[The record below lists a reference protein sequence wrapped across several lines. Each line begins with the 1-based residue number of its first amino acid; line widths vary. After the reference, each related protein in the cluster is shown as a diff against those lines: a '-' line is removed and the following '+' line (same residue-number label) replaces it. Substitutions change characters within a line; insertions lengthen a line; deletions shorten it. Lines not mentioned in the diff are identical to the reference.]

1 MGGVPSLTGQEAPR
15 EQAAPREREA
25 GRGQDLP
32 GTPAALTRQEA
43 EQRAALVAVGGYEL
57 DIDLTG
63 GPDTFRTTTTV
74 RFTATTPGAATFVEV
89 RPVTLTSARLNGTGL
104 DPATLAGGRLP
115 LPDLRAD
122 NELVV
127 EASFRYSHASE
138 GMHRFV
144 DPADGEVYVYAQPSI
159 TQAPAFMA
167 CFDQPDLKAPVTV
180 RVSADPRWLVR
191 GNGTARQLAAGR
203 WELDPTP
210 PIATYLITAAAGP
223 YHEVHAEHDGIP
235 LGIYARASLAAQ
247 LDRDAAELFGITAAC
262 LDRYHQLFG
271 IRYPYQ
277 KYDQV
282 FAPEFSWGAMEFPGC
297 VLIRDELVFRSAVT
311 DNERERR
318 AVLIAH
324 EMAHMWFGD
333 LVTMRWWD
341 DLWLNESFADY
352 LGWRVVAEATR
363 WRTAWTSYSVVRK
376 TWGLTADQRPSTH
389 PVAAAE
395 VADTAAALSN
405 FDGISYAKG
414 SAVLRQLVSWLGDEA
429 FLAGL
434 RAYFEAHAYGN
445 ATLADLLAALSRASG
460 RDLTGWARVWL
471 REPQVNTLRP
481 EVTVDAEGR
490 YRSVHIRQTAP
501 PAYPTLRPHRIAV
514 GVYHE
519 AQDRLV
525 LREQVPVDLDPAGD
539 DGRTAVP
546 ALLGAAAGGLLLVN
560 DGDLTYAKLRLGSAG
575 AARSGAEGGSP
586 AEGAGALD
594 ALRRLTD
601 PLARALLW
609 TSAWDACRDG
619 ELPAGEFVSLA
630 AAALPGETQLAVFEA
645 MLGVALDTVVDRY
658 LPPAHRP
665 AAAAAL
671 AAACRQV
678 LDRAEPGSGTQ
689 LAAARGL
696 VRCAGDGDLP
706 WLAGWLAGSG
716 VPDGLVVD
724 ADLRW
729 AILRRCS
736 VLGTAGEDRIAA
748 EQAWDH
754 SARGVEEA
762 TRCRAARPD
771 PAAKDQAWRLVT
783 TDRELSNRIVAAAA
797 EGFWRPEH
805 AALTAP
811 YVPRYFDEIGATA
824 RWRSEQMLSAVTREA
839 YPSYAV
845 EPATL
850 AAAERRLAAGA
861 LHPIVRRVIVDATDD
876 LRRAL
881 TAREVR

>member
-1 MGGVPSLTGQEAPR
+1 MPSLTGQEARSEP
-15 EQAAPREREA
+15 EAPGEPEA
-25 GRGQDLP
+25 GRGPDLP
-32 GTPAALTRQEA
+32 GIPLALTRPEA
-43 EQRAALVAVGGYEL
+43 EQRAALVTVEAYEL

-63 GPDTFRTTTTV
+63 GPDSFRTTTTV
-74 RFTATTPGAATFVEV
+74 RFTATTPGAATFAEV
-89 RPVTLTSARLNGTGL
+89 RPVSLTSARLNGAGL

-191 GNGTARQLAAGR
+191 GNGAGRQLAPGR

-210 PIATYLITAAAGP
+210 PIATYLITVAAGP
-223 YHEVHAEHDGIP
+223 YHEVRTEHDGIP

-247 LDRDAAELFGITAAC
+247 LDRDAAEVFEITAAC

-271 IRYPYQ
+271 IRYPYR

-318 AVLIAH
+318 ATLIAH

-363 WRTAWTSYSVVRK
+363 WRTAWTSYIVVRK

-501 PAYPTLRPHRIAV
+501 PAYPTLRPHRITV

-519 AQDRLV
+519 AQGRLV
-525 LREQVPVDLDPAGD
+525 RREQVPVDLDPAGD
-539 DGRTAVP
+539 GGRTAVP
-546 ALLGAAAGGLLLVN
+546 ALVGAPAGGLLLVN
-560 DGDLTYAKLRLGSAG
+560 DGDLTYAKLRLDGS
-575 AARSGAEGGSP
+575 
-586 AEGAGALD
+586 LD
-594 ALRRLTD
+594 ALAQLAD

-609 TSAWDACRDG
+609 TTAWDACRDG

-665 AAAAAL
+665 PAAAAL

-678 LDRAEPGSGTQ
+678 LARAEPGSGPQ

-696 VRCAGDGDLP
+696 VRCAGDADLP
-706 WLAGWLAGSG
+706 WLDGWLAGTG
-716 VPDGLVVD
+716 VPEGLVVD

-729 AILRRCS
+729 AILLRRS
-736 VLGTAGEDRIAA
+736 VLGAAGEDRIAA
-748 EQAWDH
+748 EQARDR

-771 PAAKDQAWRLVT
+771 PAAKERAWRLVT
-783 TDRELSNRIVAAAA
+783 TDRELSNRIVVAAA

-805 AALTAP
+805 AALTGS
-811 YVPRYFDEIGATA
+811 YVPRYFEEIGATA
-824 RWRSEQMLSAVTREA
+824 RWRSEQMLSAVTRVA
-839 YPSYAV
+839 YPNYAV

-850 AAAERRLAAGA
+850 VAAEQQLAGGI

-881 TAREVR
+881 AARDAA

>member
-1 MGGVPSLTGQEAPR
+1 MGGVPSLTGQEVPS
-15 EQAAPREREA
+15 EQAAPSERDA
-25 GRGQDLP
+25 GRGQDVS
-32 GTPAALTRQEA
+32 GTPAALTRREA
-43 EQRAALVAVGGYEL
+43 EQRAALVTVDAYAL

-63 GPDTFRTTTTV
+63 GPDSFRTTTTV
-74 RFTATTPGAATFVEV
+74 RFTATTPGAATFAEV
-89 RPVTLTSARLNGTGL
+89 RPATLISARLNGAGL

-122 NELVV
+122 NVLVV
-127 EASFRYSHASE
+127 EATFRYSHASE

-191 GNGTARQLAAGR
+191 GNGAARSEGDGLGH
-203 WELDPTP
+203 WELHPTP
-210 PIATYLITAAAGP
+210 PIATYLITVAAGP
-223 YHEVHAEHDGIP
+223 YHEVRAEHDGIP

-247 LDRDAAELFGITAAC
+247 LDRDAAELFEITAAC

-271 IRYPYQ
+271 IRYPYR

-311 DNERERR
+311 DNEREHR

-363 WRTAWTSYSVVRK
+363 WRTAWTSYGVVRK

-395 VADTAAALSN
+395 VTDTAAALSN

-481 EVTVDAEGR
+481 EVTVGPDGR
-490 YRSVHIRQTAP
+490 YREVHIRQTAP
-501 PAYPTLRPHRIAV
+501 PAYPTLRPHRIVV
-514 GVYHE
+514 GVYDVVGG
-519 AQDRLV
+519 AMVR
-525 LREQVPVDLDPAGD
+525 REQVPVDLDPTGD
-539 DGRTAVP
+539 GGRTAVP
-546 ALLGAAAGGLLLVN
+546 ALVGAAAGGLLLVN
-560 DGDLTYAKLRLGSAG
+560 DGDLTYAKLRLGGVDQAG
-575 AARSGAEGGSP
+575 S
-586 AEGAGALD
+586 LD
-594 ALRRLTD
+594 VLAQLTD

-609 TSAWDACRDG
+609 TTAWDACRDG

-630 AAALPGETQLAVFEA
+630 AAALPDETQLAVFEA
-645 MLGVALDTVVDRY
+645 ILGVALDTVVDRY
-658 LPPAHRP
+658 LPPAQRP

-678 LDRAEPGSGTQ
+678 LAGAEHGGGPQ

-696 VRCAGDGDLP
+696 VRCAGEPDLP
-706 WLAGWLAGSG
+706 WLAGWLAGSE

-729 AILRRCS
+729 AILLRRS
-736 VLGTAGEDRIAA
+736 VLGAAGEDRIAA
-748 EQAWDH
+748 EQARDR

-771 PAAKDQAWRLVT
+771 PAAKERAWRLVT
-783 TDRELSNRIVAAAA
+783 TDRELSNRIVMAAA

-805 AALTAP
+805 AALTGP

-824 RWRSEQMLSAVTREA
+824 RWRSEQMLSAVTRVA

-845 EPATL
+845 DPATL
-850 AAAERRLAAGA
+850 AMAHDRLAGGG

-881 TAREVR
+881 TARGVR